1 MTSTDSFA
9 LPTPTPRPHWTP
21 QFLDSMRQIQDPE
34 TDAIMADIFAKGGKA
49 ALDALKPYLYHWNV
63 PEDDTLPQS
72 IREFMARPVAYP
84 PWIDHE
90 KVKLAEDLFLA
101 YGPVSTVVLVLNA
114 VPRFFTNAAGAR
126 SFFLAKIFSPDS
138 VQVRLREVPQF
149 VINIAQRGGLKQQIQ
164 PDGTAK
170 KGVGIISAQKL
181 RLAHARIRI
190 QLKNQKSPDN
200 WDHGQLGEPI
210 NQEDLAEALMHFS
223 MSTVDGLEKVGIRQN
238 DQERAATLEAW
249 RAVGF
254 LLGLVDELQPT
265 NVAEA
270 LWLRETIMR
279 RHMAKTMEA
288 ASLIN
293 EMLDIVAG
301 FLPWI
306 YKGVPAALM
315 RYQLGNE
322 IANMVG
328 VPNPFFWV
336 WFFRLTGSLWK
347 NETLFAR
354 LAEKIS
360 PYLVNWLIKHPIGD
374 SVVTLPPAL
383 EKSWTLPPRAA
394 SR

>member
-1 MTSTDSFA
+1 MTSLSVSA
-9 LPTPTPRPHWTP
+9 LPTPVARPNWTP
-21 QFLDSMRQIQDPE
+21 QFLDSMRLIKDPE
-34 TDAIMADIFAKGGKA
+34 TDEIMAAIFEKGGKL

-63 PEDDTLPQS
+63 PVDDALPKS
-72 IREFMARPVAYP
+72 IRDFMARPVQYP
-84 PWIDHE
+84 SFIDHE
-90 KVKLAEDLFLA
+90 KIKLAEDLFLA

-138 VQVRLREVPQF
+138 VKIRLREVPQF
-149 VINIAQRGGLKQQIQ
+149 VINIAQRGGLKQQIAA
-164 PDGTAK
+164 DGTVK

-190 QLKNQKSPDN
+190 QLKQQKAPDDWN
-200 WDHGQLGEPI
+200 HAKLGEPI
-210 NQEDLAEALMHFS
+210 NQEDLAEALMHFG
-223 MSTVDGLEKVGIRQN
+223 MSTVDGLEKVGIRQS
-238 DQERAATLEAW
+238 DVERAATLEAW

-270 LWLRETIMR
+270 LWLRDTIMR

-288 ASLIN
+288 AALIN
-293 EMLDIVAG
+293 EMLDIVAE

-306 YKGVPAALM
+306 YKRVPAALM
-315 RYQLGNE
+315 RYQLGTE
-322 IANMVG
+322 IADMVG
-328 VPNPFFWV
+328 VPNPRFWL
-336 WFFRLTGSLWK
+336 WFFRLTKNLWA

-383 EKSWTLPPRAA
+383 EKSWTLPPRRA
-394 SR
+394 S